1 MRGEPDEGRTAR
13 GRFAV
18 LGGEGVAKRFF
29 WLKLKEDYFDSPR
42 IKKLRKIAG
51 GDTYTVIYLKMQ
63 LLSIKNQGV
72 IEYEGIEPTFCEELA
87 LKLNEE
93 AENVEVTL
101 SYLASQGL
109 IEESGS
115 GTYLL
120 PEALKSIGSENES
133 AERVR
138 AFRSQKALQ
147 CNDGVTASNAPQTP
161 CNTEIEKEKEI
172 EIEKEIEKKNK
183 ADKPARARFVKPT
196 IEEVQ
201 AYCRE
206 RGNSVD
212 ANRFVDYY
220 EANGWKVGKNPMKDW
235 RAAIRTWEKNA
246 YSTPQKAQS
255 SVTGTLDFEAME
267 AYLHGGGN

>member
-1 MRGEPDEGRTAR
+1 M
-13 GRFAV
+13 
-18 LGGEGVAKRFF
+18 AKRFF

-93 AENVEVTL
+93 PENVEVTL
-101 SYLASQGL
+101 SYLSSQDL

-120 PEALKSIGSENES
+120 PEALKGIGSENES

-138 AFRSQKALQ
+138 AFRSKKSLQ
-147 CNDGVTASNAPQTP
+147 CNDDVTAGNALESKSNPPETS
-161 CNTEIEKEKEI
+161 CNTDIDIDIDIDKDI
-172 EIEKEIEKKNK
+172 EIEKK
-183 ADKPARARFVKPT
+183 AGEPARAHFVKPT
-196 IEEVQ
+196 VDEVRT
-201 AYCRE
+201 YCQE
-206 RGNSVD
+206 RKNNVD
-212 ANRFVDYY
+212 PERFVDYY
-220 EANGWKVGKNPMKDW
+220 ESNGWKVGKNSMKDW
-235 RAAIRTWEKNA
+235 KATVRTWEKNG
-246 YSTPQKAQS
+246 YSTTQKVQS
-255 SVTGTLDFEAME
+255 SVTGSLDFETME
-267 AYLHGGGN
+267 AYLHGGGYHG

>member
-1 MRGEPDEGRTAR
+1 M
-13 GRFAV
+13 
-18 LGGEGVAKRFF
+18 AKRFF

-93 AENVEVTL
+93 PENVEVTL
-101 SYLASQGL
+101 SYLSSQNL

-138 AFRSQKALQ
+138 AFRSKKALQ
-147 CNDGVTASNAPQTP
+147 CNDDVTAGNALESKSNPPETS
-161 CNTEIEKEKEI
+161 CNTDIDIDIDKDI
-172 EIEKEIEKKNK
+172 EIEKKKK
-183 ADKPARARFVKPT
+183 AGEPTRARFTK
-196 IEEVQ
+196 Q
-201 AYCRE
+201 
-206 RGNSVD
+206 
-212 ANRFVDYY
+212 
-220 EANGWKVGKNPMKDW
+220 KV
-235 RAAIRTWEKNA
+235 
-246 YSTPQKAQS
+246 QS
-255 SVTGTLDFEAME
+255 SVTGSLDFEAME
-267 AYLHGGGN
+267 AYLHGGGYHG

>member
-161 CNTEIEKEKEI
+161 CNTEIEKEI
-172 EIEKEIEKKNK
+172 EIEKE
-183 ADKPARARFVKPT
+183 
-196 IEEVQ
+196 
-201 AYCRE
+201 RE
-206 RGNSVD
+206 REEGQSAPAVFGKYQNVFLTDSELAELKEEIPEKWEYYID
-212 ANRFVDYY
+212 RLSGYIASTGKKYQNHAATILRWAADDTAKAAPKQGIPDYTY
-220 EANGWKVGKNPMKDW
+220 KEG
-235 RAAIRTWEKNA
+235 E
-246 YSTPQKAQS
+246 S
-255 SVTGTLDFEAME
+255 L
-267 AYLHGGGN
+267 

>member
-1 MRGEPDEGRTAR
+1 M
-13 GRFAV
+13 
-18 LGGEGVAKRFF
+18 AKRFF

-42 IKKLRKIAG
+42 IRKLRKIAG

-72 IEYEGIEPTFCEELA
+72 IEHEGIEPTFCEELA

-93 AENVEVTL
+93 PENVEVTL
-101 SYLASQGL
+101 SYLSAQGL
-109 IEESGS
+109 IEESGG

-120 PEALKSIGSENES
+120 PEALKGIGSENES

-138 AFRSQKALQ
+138 AFRNKKALQ
-147 CNDGVTASNAPQTP
+147 CNDDVTAGNALESKGNPPETL
-161 CNTEIEKEKEI
+161 CNTDIDIDIDIDIDKD
-172 EIEKEIEKKNK
+172 IEKKKK
-183 ADKPARARFVKPT
+183 ADKPARAHFTKPT
-196 IEEVQ
+196 LEEIQ

-206 RGNSVD
+206 RGNGVD

-235 RAAIRTWEKNA
+235 RAAIRNWEKNG
-246 YSTPQKAQS
+246 YSATQKVHSPVTS
-255 SVTGTLDFEAME
+255 SLDFEAMK
-267 AYLHGGGN
+267 AYLHGGGYHG

>member
-1 MRGEPDEGRTAR
+1 M
-13 GRFAV
+13 
-18 LGGEGVAKRFF
+18 AKRFF

-161 CNTEIEKEKEI
+161 CNTEIEK
-172 EIEKEIEKKNK
+172 KNK
-183 ADKPARARFVKPT
+183 ADKPARARFTKPT

-212 ANRFVDYY
+212 ANRFIDYY
-220 EANGWKVGKNPMKDW
+220 EANGWKVGKNPMSDW

>member
-1 MRGEPDEGRTAR
+1 M
-13 GRFAV
+13 
-18 LGGEGVAKRFF
+18 AKRFF

-93 AENVEVTL
+93 PENVEVTL

-120 PEALKSIGSENES
+120 PEALKGIGSENES

-138 AFRSQKALQ
+138 AFRNKKALQ
-147 CNDGVTASNAPQTP
+147 CNDDVTMGNVLESKSNPPETS
-161 CNTEIEKEKEI
+161 CNTDIDKDR
-172 EIEKEIEKKNK
+172 EIEKKKK
-183 ADKPARARFVKPT
+183 AGKPARARFTKPT
-196 IEEVQ
+196 LEEIQ

-206 RGNSVD
+206 RGNGVD

-235 RAAIRTWEKNA
+235 KAAIRNWEKNG
-246 YSTPQKAQS
+246 YSTTQKVQS
-255 SVTGTLDFEAME
+255 SVTGSLDFEAME
-267 AYLHGGGN
+267 AYLHGGGYHG

>member
-1 MRGEPDEGRTAR
+1 M
-13 GRFAV
+13 
-18 LGGEGVAKRFF
+18 AKRFF

-93 AENVEVTL
+93 PENVEVTL

-120 PEALKSIGSENES
+120 PEALKGIGSENES

-138 AFRSQKALQ
+138 AFRNKKALQ
-147 CNDGVTASNAPQTP
+147 CNDDVTMGNALESKSNPPETS
-161 CNTEIEKEKEI
+161 CNTDIDIDIDKDIDREID
-172 EIEKEIEKKNK
+172 KKKK
-183 ADKPARARFVKPT
+183 ADKPARARFIKPT
-196 IEEVQ
+196 LEEIQ

-206 RGNSVD
+206 RGNGVD

-235 RAAIRTWEKNA
+235 KAAIRNWEKNG
-246 YSTPQKAQS
+246 YSTTQKVQS
-255 SVTGTLDFEAME
+255 SVTGSLDFEAME
-267 AYLHGGGN
+267 AYLHGGGYHG

>member
-1 MRGEPDEGRTAR
+1 M
-13 GRFAV
+13 
-18 LGGEGVAKRFF
+18 AKRFF

-93 AENVEVTL
+93 PENVEVTL
-101 SYLASQGL
+101 SYLSSQDL

-120 PEALKSIGSENES
+120 PEALKGIGSENES

-138 AFRSQKALQ
+138 AFRSKKALQ
-147 CNDGVTASNAPQTP
+147 CNDDVTAGNALESKSNPPETS
-161 CNTEIEKEKEI
+161 CNTDIDIDKDI
-172 EIEKEIEKKNK
+172 DIDIEKKKK
-183 ADKPARARFVKPT
+183 AGEPARARFTKPT
-196 IEEVQ
+196 LEEIQ

-206 RGNSVD
+206 RGNGVD

-235 RAAIRTWEKNA
+235 KAAIRNWEKNG
-246 YSTPQKAQS
+246 YSTVQKVQS
-255 SVTGTLDFEAME
+255 SVTGSLDFEAME
-267 AYLHGGGN
+267 AYLHGGGYHG

>member
-1 MRGEPDEGRTAR
+1 M
-13 GRFAV
+13 
-18 LGGEGVAKRFF
+18 AKRFF

-161 CNTEIEKEKEI
+161 CKIEKEI
-172 EIEKEIEKKNK
+172 EIEKKNK
-183 ADKPARARFVKPT
+183 ADKPARARFTKPT

-212 ANRFVDYY
+212 ANRFIDYY
-220 EANGWKVGKNPMKDW
+220 EANGWKVGKNPMSDW

>member
-1 MRGEPDEGRTAR
+1 
-13 GRFAV
+13 
-18 LGGEGVAKRFF
+18 VAKRFF

-93 AENVEVTL
+93 PENVEVTL

-115 GTYLL
+115 GAYLL
-120 PEALKSIGSENES
+120 PEALKGIGSENES

-138 AFRSQKALQ
+138 AFRSKKALQ
-147 CNDGVTASNAPQTP
+147 CNEGVTASNALETKGNPPETS
-161 CNTEIEKEKEI
+161 CNTDI
-172 EIEKEIEKKNK
+172 EIDIDKDIDREIEKKKK
-183 ADKPARARFVKPT
+183 ADKPARAHFTKPT

-235 RAAIRTWEKNA
+235 KAAIRTWEKNG

-267 AYLHGGGN
+267 AYLHTGGHHG

>member
-161 CNTEIEKEKEI
+161 CNTEKEI

-183 ADKPARARFVKPT
+183 ADKPAC
-196 IEEVQ
+196 
-201 AYCRE
+201 Y
-206 RGNSVD
+206 S
-212 ANRFVDYY
+212 AN
-220 EANGWKVGKNPMKDW
+220 
-235 RAAIRTWEKNA
+235 
-246 YSTPQKAQS
+246 
-255 SVTGTLDFEAME
+255 
-267 AYLHGGGN
+267 

>member
-1 MRGEPDEGRTAR
+1 M
-13 GRFAV
+13 
-18 LGGEGVAKRFF
+18 AKRFF

-93 AENVEVTL
+93 PENVEVTL

-115 GTYLL
+115 GAYLL
-120 PEALKSIGSENES
+120 PEALKGIGSENES
-133 AERVR
+133 AERVKDTDETISLMGIVVR
-138 AFRSQKALQ
+138 KVKAGEKKIIYGCAL
-147 CNDGVTASNAPQTP
+147 TS
-161 CNTEIEKEKEI
+161 CNTDI
-172 EIEKEIEKKNK
+172 EIDIDKDIDREIEKKKK
-183 ADKPARARFVKPT
+183 ADKPARAHFTKPT

-235 RAAIRTWEKNA
+235 KAAIRTWEKNG

-267 AYLHGGGN
+267 AYLHTGGHHG

>member
-1 MRGEPDEGRTAR
+1 M
-13 GRFAV
+13 
-18 LGGEGVAKRFF
+18 AKRFF

-172 EIEKEIEKKNK
+172 EIEKKNK
-183 ADKPARARFVKPT
+183 ADKPARARFTKPT

-235 RAAIRTWEKNA
+235 KATVRNWERRDKDGRQTSKGTDKNKDRAGAIDL
-246 YSTPQKAQS
+246 SHI
-255 SVTGTLDFEAME
+255 GTVI
-267 AYLHGGGN
+267 